1 MNAREERFSQSR
13 PRDGEYRTEFQR
25 DRDRVL
31 YSDEFRR
38 LSGVTQVVSAIEGD
52 VFHNRLTHSL
62 KVAQVGRRMAERLLR
77 ESPEDLVKACGG
89 IDPDVVETA
98 GLAHDLGHPPF
109 GHGGE
114 DVICRAMCDRGLE
127 EGFEGNPQSFRIVTR
142 LAIRYA
148 DQVPPGLDLTRAS
161 LNAILKYPWL
171 WEREGGR
178 NRKWGAYAEDSDH
191 FAWARDGAGLG
202 EGSRTVEAELMDWAD
217 DITYAVH
224 DMEDFYRAGLIPLE
238 RLHAHGSYDH
248 ASSPM
253 TPEIERVA
261 EAVRRDESHPDNE
274 ADLASDTTELG
285 KQLMSLIDPYFSS
298 LDGPFDGG
306 RQQRDALRAATSFL
320 ITKFIDAMS
329 LREPT
334 TENMRMVEI
343 DKAAKAEVSVLK
355 ELTKYYV
362 IQHPRVVSIR
372 AGQRR
377 MLAKLFGIY
386 LEAIEGKKDRD
397 LALLP
402 QTIRSRLGSG
412 DSPQR
417 LTADLLAG
425 MTERQVV
432 QTYQRLMGF
441 IPGPISYFDV

>member
-1 MNAREERFSQSR
+1 MNAQEERYSGSR
-13 PRDGEYRTEFQR
+13 RTEDEYRSEFQR

-31 YSDEFRR
+31 YSDELRR
-38 LSGVTQVVSAIEGD
+38 LSGVTQVVSATEGD

-62 KVAQVGRRMAERLLR
+62 KVAQVGRRMAERLSQ
-77 ESPEDLVKACGG
+77 ESSPDLLEVYGG
-89 IDPDVVETA
+89 PDPDVVETA

-114 DVICRAMCDRGLE
+114 DVICMAMRDRNLE

-148 DQVPPGLDLTRAS
+148 DQIPPGLDLTRGS

-171 WEREGGR
+171 WEKGGKR
-178 NRKWGAYAEDSDH
+178 GRKWGAYREDAES
-191 FAWARDGAGLG
+191 FAWAREGVGLQ
-202 EGSRTVEAELMDWAD
+202 EGLRSVEAELMDWAD

-224 DMEDFYRAGLIPLE
+224 DMEDFYKAGLIPLE
-238 RLHAHGSYDH
+238 QLHGYGSYGQPG
-248 ASSPM
+248 SM

-261 EAVRRDESHPDNE
+261 AAIHRKKSH
-274 ADLASDTTELG
+274 LASSETELG
-285 KQLMSLIDPYFSS
+285 ERVVSLLDPGFAQLDA
-298 LDGPFDGG
+298 PFDGG
-306 RQQRDALRAATSFL
+306 GHQRETLREAASGL
-320 ITKFIDAMS
+320 ISTFVNAIS

-334 TENMRMVEI
+334 EDDARTVTI
-343 DKAAKAEVSVLK
+343 DERARTDVTLLK
-355 ELTKYYV
+355 ELTRHYV
-362 IQHPRVVSIR
+362 IEHPRMVSIR

-377 MLAKLFGIY
+377 MLAKLFGVY
-386 LEAIEGKKDRD
+386 LEAIESKKDRD

-402 QTIRSRLGSG
+402 QATRDRLESG

-417 LTADLLAG
+417 LTADLLAS

-441 IPGPISYFDV
+441 VPGSVSYFDV

>member
-1 MNAREERFSQSR
+1 MNAREDRYSGSEQKE
-13 PRDGEYRTEFQR
+13 DEYRSEFQR

-62 KVAQVGRRMAERLLR
+62 KVAQVGRRMAERLSKKS
-77 ESPEDLVKACGG
+77 SPDLLKAYGG
-89 IDPDVVETA
+89 PDPDVVETA

-114 DVICRAMCDRGLE
+114 DVICTAMRDRCLE

-142 LAIRYA
+142 LAVRYA

-171 WEREGGR
+171 WEKGGDR
-178 NRKWGAYAEDSDH
+178 GRKWGAYREDAES
-191 FAWARDGAGLG
+191 FAWAREGVGLQ
-202 EGSRTVEAELMDWAD
+202 EGQRSVEAELMDWAD

-224 DMEDFYRAGLIPLE
+224 DMEDFYKAGLIPLE
-238 RLHAHGSYDH
+238 HLHGYGSYGR
-248 ASSPM
+248 PGPV
-253 TPEIERVA
+253 TPEIERA
-261 EAVRRDESHPDNE
+261 AAAIHREKPYLATDE
-274 ADLASDTTELG
+274 TELG
-285 KQLMSLIDPYFSS
+285 KRLVSLLDPGFSR
-298 LDGPFDGG
+298 LDAPFDGG
-306 RQQRDALRAATSFL
+306 GHQRDTLREAASGL
-320 ITKFIDAMS
+320 ITTFTNAISLCEPAEDDARTVKIEERARTDVT
-329 LREPT
+329 L
-334 TENMRMVEI
+334 
-343 DKAAKAEVSVLK
+343 LK

-362 IQHPRVVSIR
+362 IEHPRLVSIR

-386 LEAIEGKKDRD
+386 LEAIESKKDRA
-397 LALLP
+397 LALLT
-402 QTIRSRLGSG
+402 QATRDRLYSG

-425 MTERQVV
+425 MTERQIV

-441 IPGPISYFDV
+441 VPGPVSYFDI

>member
-1 MNAREERFSQSR
+1 MNARAERFSQSR
-13 PRDGEYRTEFQR
+13 PKDGEYRTDFQR

-38 LSGVTQVVSAIEGD
+38 LSGVTQVVSAVEGD

-62 KVAQVGRRMAERLLR
+62 KVAQVGRRMAESLLR
-77 ESPEDLVKACGG
+77 KSPEDLVKACGG

-109 GHGGE
+109 GHDGE
-114 DVICRAMCDRGLE
+114 AVICTAMRDRGLE

-148 DQVPPGLDLTRAS
+148 DQLPPGLDLTRAS

-171 WEREGGR
+171 WEKEGDR
-178 NRKWGAYAEDSDH
+178 NRKWGAYAEDSDN
-191 FAWARDGAGLG
+191 FAWARDGAVLG

-248 ASSPM
+248 ACSPM

-261 EAVRRDESHPDNE
+261 EAVRRNESDPADETDP
-274 ADLASDTTELG
+274 ASDMAELG
-285 KQLMSLIDPYFSS
+285 KQLTSLIDPYFSS

-320 ITKFIDAMS
+320 LTKFIDAIS

-334 TENMRMVEI
+334 SENMRVVEI
-343 DKAAKAEVSVLK
+343 DKEAKAEVGLLK

-377 MLAKLFGIY
+377 LLAKLFGIY
-386 LEAIEGKKDRD
+386 LEAIESKKDRD

-402 QTIRSRLGSG
+402 QAIRDRLGSG

-417 LTADLLAG
+417 LAADLLAS

-441 IPGPISYFDV
+441 TPGPISYFDI